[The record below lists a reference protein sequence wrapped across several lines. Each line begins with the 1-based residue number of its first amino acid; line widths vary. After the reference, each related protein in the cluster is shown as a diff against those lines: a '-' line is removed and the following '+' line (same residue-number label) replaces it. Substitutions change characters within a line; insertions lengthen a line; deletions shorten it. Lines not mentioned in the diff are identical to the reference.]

1 MAKVLK
7 NLSHEQQAKIVN
19 HVAETFTFLK
29 DKMSPYMS
37 RMTDVHKEYS
47 TFKEEKESNRQT
59 VFKVNKAHEVVNK
72 AVPRI
77 MSKPPKW
84 IVSVKEDDFDD
95 EDEDTIA
102 EKLDTSDKHASMV
115 QDLLTYTFAKQDLIE
130 VMRLA
135 VKNSLKYGNVRG
147 KICHKYNIARV
158 LDKTTKKSIDEEWNE
173 IEEVEDDIRELVV
186 DDYTT
191 IEVKKYTDVYYDP
204 RYVRFED
211 MPYIIDVTENVRLS
225 YFMKNKKY
233 FMNLDKLK
241 DVCNTPYQD
250 AEWYKKS
257 IESLTGISWY
267 DGLVDK
273 NKLSVKTYYGLFDL
287 EWDDGEGERLY
298 EFQTVADLVLVCA
311 KEITQI
317 PFEDMK
323 CFDDTESFYAV
334 GLVEPMLGL
343 QKELNFKKNSAS
355 EYINHALNRTYI
367 WSPNSWL
374 DPRKSKMW
382 PGAILMTTKS
392 WKDAL
397 ENFVELPHRQIPA
410 EYFQEQNDL
419 ERQIQAA
426 TFTIDTTTPKSNQWL
441 TQTATGI
448 RVKEFETNSVMEELR
463 KHFEE
468 FMVRLA
474 YKFLQE
480 MYENMWEFD
489 NLTIKKTD
497 GTWKYKVHREAL
509 AEAIKRFDIQ
519 IEVWSSSRDS
529 IEQRREDALAQW
541 NIALAAA
548 NAWVAVDLDEQY
560 KRLMKTFEGIN
571 ENKLL
576 KQPNP
581 MQALGMWWGVP
592 LPQQTITGQPV

>member
-1 MAKVLK
+1 
-7 NLSHEQQAKIVN
+7 
-19 HVAETFTFLK
+19 
-29 DKMSPYMS
+29 
-37 RMTDVHKEYS
+37 
-47 TFKEEKESNRQT
+47 
-59 VFKVNKAHEVVNK
+59 
-72 AVPRI
+72 
-77 MSKPPKW
+77 
-84 IVSVKEDDFDD
+84 
-95 EDEDTIA
+95 
-102 EKLDTSDKHASMV
+102 
-115 QDLLTYTFAKQDLIE
+115 
-130 VMRLA
+130 
-135 VKNSLKYGNVRG
+135 
-147 KICHKYNIARV
+147 
-158 LDKTTKKSIDEEWNE
+158 
-173 IEEVEDDIRELVV
+173 
-186 DDYTT
+186 
-191 IEVKKYTDVYYDP
+191 
-204 RYVRFED
+204 
-211 MPYIIDVTENVRLS
+211 
-225 YFMKNKKY
+225 
-233 FMNLDKLK
+233 
-241 DVCNTPYQD
+241 
-250 AEWYKKS
+250 
-257 IESLTGISWY
+257 
-267 DGLVDK
+267 
-273 NKLSVKTYYGLFDL
+273 
-287 EWDDGEGERLY
+287 
-298 EFQTVADLVLVCA
+298 
-311 KEITQI
+311 
-317 PFEDMK
+317 
-323 CFDDTESFYAV
+323 
-334 GLVEPMLGL
+334 
-343 QKELNFKKNSAS
+343 
-355 EYINHALNRTYI
+355 
-367 WSPNSWL
+367 
-374 DPRKSKMW
+374 
-382 PGAILMTTKS
+382 MTTKS